1 LNNWIMVIA
10 GLVGG
15 MIFGLLFVW
24 GTIGIVTTM
33 VGVIVLLIGSV
44 APTLFRSLFLMATF
58 GFLLSFVIGGG
69 LALL

>member
-1 LNNWIMVIA
+1 MNNWIMVIA

-24 GTIGIVTTM
+24 GTINIVVTM

>member
-1 LNNWIMVIA
+1 MNNWIMAIA

-24 GTIGIVTTM
+24 GTVNILVAG
-33 VGVIVLLIGSV
+33 VGVVILLIMSV
-44 APTLFRSLFLMATF
+44 APTLFRSLFMFATF

-69 LALL
+69 LSLL

>member
-1 LNNWIMVIA
+1 MNNWIMAIA

-24 GTIGIVTTM
+24 GTINIVVTM
-33 VGVIVLLIGSV
+33 IGVIVLLIGSV
-44 APTLFRSLFLMATF
+44 APTLFRSLFMFATF

-69 LALL
+69 LSLL

>member
-1 LNNWIMVIA
+1 MNNWIMVIA

-24 GTIGIVTTM
+24 GTINIVVTM
-33 VGVIVLLIGSV
+33 IGVIVLLIGSV
-44 APTLFRSLFLMATF
+44 APTLFRSLFIMATF

-69 LALL
+69 LSLL

>member
-1 LNNWIMVIA
+1 MVIA

-24 GTIGIVTTM
+24 GTINIVVTM

-69 LALL
+69 LSLL

>member
-24 GTIGIVTTM
+24 GTINIVVTM

>member
-1 LNNWIMVIA
+1 MNNWIMVIA